1 MIDSVPSMAPCSP
14 PDTGASSIRKP
25 RSLASAASAAAT
37 SGRMVEK
44 SMISAPGGALSN
56 TPPGPASTERTSGE
70 SGTIVA
76 TTSASRTAP
85 AMSAAPRPPAATS
98 RSIRAGLRL

>member
-76 TTSASRTAP
+76 TTPASRTAP
-85 AMSAAPRPPAATS
+85 AVSAAPRPPAAASCST
-98 RSIRAGLRL
+98 RAGLRL